1 MVAAEIGCVAVD
13 PTYRKVTARAQP
25 KRWRAG
31 GVDSAVHLFGAA
43 TNHDGDNEPLAIIET
58 ININGPNDPCPQTAR
73 QGQRDRPMSS
83 TVCVAIIDSH
93 QWQWPQSPQ
102 LAFPSPQTARQGQR
116 DRRIPA
122 PQGRRRRLQPRIRA
136 DVRRRNQRDDRTL
149 LSPPPACPSLW
160 LRAQGAPAFLLHFRR
175 PVSLSKPP
183 PLLAVH
189 DLALVRC
196 LCSNHRL
203 QPMVMAPIT
212 SLSLRFRTRTSHW
225 FVERGFKEV
234 KKRGTAP
241 FAWCLS
247 CCLCG

>member
-58 ININGPNDPCPQTAR
+58 ININGPNDPC
-73 QGQRDRPMSS
+73 
-83 TVCVAIIDSH
+83 
-93 QWQWPQSPQ
+93 
-102 LAFPSPQTARQGQR
+102 PQTARQGQR